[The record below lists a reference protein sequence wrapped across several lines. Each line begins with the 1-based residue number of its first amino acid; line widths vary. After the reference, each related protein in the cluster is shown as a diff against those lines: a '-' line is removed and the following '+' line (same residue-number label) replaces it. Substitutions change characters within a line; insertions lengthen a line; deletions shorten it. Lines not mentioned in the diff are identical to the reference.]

1 MYIDTSKTTIN
12 GKTYYRYLFRESYR
26 EDGKVKNRTL
36 GKISKCSEEE
46 VAAMKLAL
54 KHKKNLSALL
64 NIEEVELHD
73 GPRVGVVF
81 ALKALAERLDISK
94 ALGSSREGKL
104 ALWQVMARLIGD
116 GSHQEAVRMAA
127 SYGACDVLELESF
140 SADDLSTNLAWL
152 TEHQVRLET
161 QLFKHNSAGAGQELV
176 LEDVITMPQKKQEH
190 AFQTFRQ
197 SRPEIG
203 PVEAGIGGQKL
214 VIMLACNIERLLSEL
229 WKECDCTVQQ
239 GIDELCAI
247 RSTIVTIGEASCQK
261 IPQSTGV
268 AGELLAAAGVTLPS
282 IIEAKNSDAESVR
295 KLTIKRD

>member
-64 NIEEVELHD
+64 NIEDVELHD

-81 ALKALAERLDISK
+81 ALKALAERLGISK

-104 ALWQVMARLIGD
+104 ALWQVMARLIGHGEGQD
-116 GSHQEAVRMAA
+116 AVRMAA
-127 SYGACDVLELESF
+127 SYGASDVLELESVCE
-140 SADDLSTNLAWL
+140 DDLHANLAWL
-152 TEHQVRLET
+152 MEHQERLER
-161 QLFKHNSAGAGQELV
+161 QLFKHHSVSAGHELV
-176 LEDVITMPQKKQEH
+176 LEDVTKMPQDKPEY
-190 AFQTFRQ
+190 AFQTFRK
-197 SRPEIG
+197 SHPEIG
-203 PVEAGIGGQKL
+203 PVEAGICGQEL
-214 VIMLACNIERLLSEL
+214 VIMLASTIERLLSEL

-239 GIDELCAI
+239 GIDELGAI

-261 IPQSTGV
+261 IPQSKGV

-282 IIEAKNSDAESVR
+282 IIEAKNSDAESDR

>member
-64 NIEEVELHD
+64 NIEDVELHD

-81 ALKALAERLDISK
+81 ALKALAERLGISK

-104 ALWQVMARLIGD
+104 ALWQVMAQLIGD
-116 GSHQEAVRMAA
+116 GSYSETVRMAA
-127 SYGACDVLELESF
+127 SYGACDVLELEGVRE
-140 SADDLSTNLAWL
+140 DDLHANLAWL
-152 TEHQVRLET
+152 TKHKKRLET
-161 QLFKHNSAGAGQELV
+161 QLFKQNSANAGQELV
-176 LEDVITMPQKKQEH
+176 LENVTKMPQDKPEY

-197 SRPEIG
+197 SHPETG
-203 PVEAGIGGQKL
+203 PDEAGIGGQEL

-239 GIDELCAI
+239 GIDELGAI
-247 RSTIVTIGEASCQK
+247 RSTIVTIKEASCQK

-268 AGELLAAAGVTLPS
+268 AEKLLAAAGITLPS
-282 IIEAKNSDAESVR
+282 IIDANNSKAAEER
-295 KLTIKRD
+295 QLTIKLV